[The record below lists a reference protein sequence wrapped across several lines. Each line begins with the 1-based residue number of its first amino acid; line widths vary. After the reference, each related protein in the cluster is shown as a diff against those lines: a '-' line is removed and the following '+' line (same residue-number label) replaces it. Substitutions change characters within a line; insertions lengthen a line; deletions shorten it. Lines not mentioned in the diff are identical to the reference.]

1 LSHVLNIKK
10 SELSSILT
18 KLYGLV
24 VVFTISVNPMW
35 IVIISQSTTKISE
48 ELEENKMYGD
58 KLVVLVQRK

>member
-1 LSHVLNIKK
+1 
-10 SELSSILT
+10 LT

>member
-1 LSHVLNIKK
+1 
-10 SELSSILT
+10 LT

-24 VVFTISVNPMW
+24 VVFKISVNPMW

>member
-1 LSHVLNIKK
+1 
-10 SELSSILT
+10 
-18 KLYGLV
+18 
-24 VVFTISVNPMW
+24 MW